1 MSQVPAYLLDMD
13 MDGIRVDE
21 TLAETD
27 TQLLKMKINS
37 HLRVLTEF
45 KELKEEGKS
54 RSEYITEL
62 KQYFCNLY
70 GYNTELMDIFFN
82 LFSPHECSAFLD
94 AMEEERPVTIR
105 TNTLKARRKELAQ
118 ALAQRRVELEPV
130 GDWSKVG
137 LKITESKV
145 PIGATPEYLAGHY
158 MLQSACSFLPV
169 LALAPKPGDR
179 VLDMAAAPGGKTTY
193 IGQMM
198 KNQGVLVAND
208 LKKDRLKVPFSN
220 NSHCTTTC
228 NAWAC
233 RTASW

>member
-1 MSQVPAYLLDMD
+1 

-27 TQLLKMKINS
+27 TQLLKMKINA
-37 HLRVLTEF
+37 HLKVLSKF
-45 KELKEEGKS
+45 KEFREDEKT
-54 RSEYITEL
+54 RPEYIAEL
-62 KQYFCNLY
+62 KTYFCNLY

-94 AMEEERPVTIR
+94 SMEEERPITIR

-130 GDWSKVG
+130 GDWTKVG

-145 PIGATPEYLAGHY
+145 SIGATPEYLGGQY

-169 LALAPKPGDR
+169 LALGPKPGEK
-179 VLDMAAAPGGKTTY
+179 VLDLAAAPGGKTTY

-208 LKKDRLKVPFSN
+208 SKKERLKVFFF
-220 NSHCTTTC
+220 
-228 NAWAC
+228 
-233 RTASW
+233 